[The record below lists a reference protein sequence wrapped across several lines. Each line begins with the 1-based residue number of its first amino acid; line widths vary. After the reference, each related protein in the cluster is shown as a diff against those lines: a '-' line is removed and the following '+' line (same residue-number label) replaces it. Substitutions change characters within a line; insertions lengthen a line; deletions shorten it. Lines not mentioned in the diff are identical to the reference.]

1 MMPACC
7 RKSLA
12 ALARLSM
19 SRRLLSGRATRTII
33 LYLPLIAGMPA
44 SFTITIHSFI
54 QSMYSRDRNILPLPI
69 RQRRLTDGGLERTI
83 STTLSIHPLPIGRHS
98 PYTGITNLATEVY
111 VGEPDFGGRR
121 CNEGNQRLAG
131 GLSATGG

>member
-7 RKSLA
+7 KKSLA

-44 SFTITIHSFI
+44 SFIIAIHSFI
-54 QSMYSRDRNILPLPI
+54 QFTYSRERNILPFPI
-69 RQRRLTDGGLERTI
+69 RQRRLMDGGLGMTI
-83 STTLSIHPLPIGRHS
+83 STTLSGRPLSIGRQQA
-98 PYTGITNLATEVY
+98 YTVITNLATEVFL
-111 VGEPDFGGRR
+111 GEPDFGG
-121 CNEGNQRLAG
+121 
-131 GLSATGG
+131 